1 MDDRLKL
8 IVHIIVADG
17 PTPAP
22 GGGA

>member
-17 PTPAP
+17 PRRAP
-22 GGGA
+22 GAAA